1 HIRKQGYQFPAP
13 DVKPTKKYKN
23 LYHGEEVV
31 IAKDEGMIAKD
42 VPAVRVGSGSQM
54 PMGEPA
60 HTPPAPPP
68 AALLQPSS
76 ATAVS
81 GLAAQGQ
88 VAMSEHLLGKDHQ
101 SNIQSSVLP
110 SSIH

>member
-42 VPAVRVGSGSQM
+42 VPAVREAVDHPGS
-54 PMGEPA
+54 
-60 HTPPAPPP
+60 
-68 AALLQPSS
+68 
-76 ATAVS
+76 
-81 GLAAQGQ
+81 
-88 VAMSEHLLGKDHQ
+88 
-101 SNIQSSVLP
+101 I
-110 SSIH
+110 